1 MVVSK
6 LKFWLTINIVNRE
19 AETERKHLSH
29 VYHTE
34 YWDPGYITF
43 PTKQRK
49 KIKPIQ
55 LNNWKQLWNG
65 AKKEGIKMV
74 HKRVHY
80 LINNK
85 KECRL
90 EHY

>member
-1 MVVSK
+1 MGDTNIKLTLINLVVSK

-49 KIKPIQ
+49 KIKPTQ
-55 LNNWKQLWNG
+55 LNNWEAIMKWSQKRRNKNG
-65 AKKEGIKMV
+65 P
-74 HKRVHY
+74 
-80 LINNK
+80 
-85 KECRL
+85 
-90 EHY
+90 